1 MLVAPLVLLVAVAVV
16 QVALVLHVRATLT
29 TAAAEGARAAA
40 LAGAD
45 PAAGERRARA
55 VAAEALSPDAVR
67 DVRVRRVTED
77 GLPLMVV
84 TLTAHP
90 GLVTLLGPIDVTVDG
105 RALVEGWQ

>member
-1 MLVAPLVLLVAVAVV
+1 MTPLVLLLAVAVV

-29 TAAAEGARAAA
+29 AAAAEGARAAA

-45 PAAGERRARA
+45 PFAGERRARQ
-55 VAAEALSPDAVR
+55 VASEALSANAVR
-67 DVRVRRVTED
+67 DVRVHRVVED
-77 GLPLMVV
+77 GLPLIVV

-90 GLVTLLGPIDVTVDG
+90 PVVSLLGSVDVTVDG

>member
-1 MLVAPLVLLVAVAVV
+1 MTPLVLLLAVAVV

-29 TAAAEGARAAA
+29 AAAAEGARAAA

-45 PAAGERRARA
+45 PFAGERRARQ

-67 DVRVRRVTED
+67 DVRVDRVVED
-77 GLPLMVV
+77 GLPLILV
-84 TLTAHP
+84 TMTAHP
-90 GLVTLLGPIDVTVDG
+90 PVVSLLGSVDVTVDG